1 MSNFFY
7 SWLQLKKY
15 ETDPLY
21 SSISIYNVQV
31 ANVKL
36 FLLWFAAELVEQFQ
50 VNNLY
55 KTRKSTKN
63 HLSNFGL
70 NEEIMDLACTLLTV
84 VILFIKFYILSLYCY
99 DQNSIWASNWSD
111 RDFLKAILFMR
122 VGKNNALHELIIFMG
137 LSPSQGD
144 IFFS

>member
-1 MSNFFY
+1 MIDSDLCCFLCF
-7 SWLQLKKY
+7 
-15 ETDPLY
+15 
-21 SSISIYNVQV
+21 VQV

-36 FLLWFAAELVEQFQ
+36 FLFCFAELAEQFQ

-99 DQNSIWASNWSD
+99 DQNSI
-111 RDFLKAILFMR
+111 
-122 VGKNNALHELIIFMG
+122 
-137 LSPSQGD
+137 
-144 IFFS
+144 